1 MDKAKREPGETKKK
15 IVQKLRAQKFSR
27 FYLLLLLVITG
38 LLFFNVIKIF
48 LIPVLLASVFT
59 SLFYAFYEW
68 LLKKF
73 GGRKN
78 SAAITCCVILLIGL
92 LVPVYIVADLVYRE
106 AIDLFRTAVPKVEEV
121 IDKAKA
127 KFGGEDTGAIDNLK
141 TTTVGKYINFEKL
154 DWQSSLQ
161 DVAKN
166 VTNIIAQ
173 VINKTSSGAFS
184 VVTDIFITFFTMFY
198 FFRDGDRLLKR
209 LKYLSPL
216 DDVYEEGLIHRFVS
230 VSRATVKG
238 TIFIGAIQ
246 GTLGGIAL
254 WLCGVGSPILWGVVM
269 VILSIIPLVGAWLVL
284 YPAAIIQLILG
295 NVWQGVTIVIFT
307 IVIVS
312 NVDNLLRPRL
322 VGRDAGI
329 HDLMIFFSTLGGISV
344 FGVMGFII
352 GPVITVFFLTI
363 LDIYSI
369 EFKSTLDLAQKADL
383 VALPEV
389 SPPGKQVSE
398 KE

>member
-38 LLFFNVIKIF
+38 LLFFNLIKIF

-322 VGRDAGI
+322 VGRDAGM